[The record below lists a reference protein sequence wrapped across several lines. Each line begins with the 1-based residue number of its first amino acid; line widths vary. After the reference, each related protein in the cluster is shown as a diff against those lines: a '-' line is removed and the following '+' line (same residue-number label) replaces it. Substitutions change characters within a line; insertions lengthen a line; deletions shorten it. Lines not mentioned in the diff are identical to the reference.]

1 MQQGL
6 LFALLFHSDHGK
18 LTFRGG
24 IEIHQWLTQWQN
36 LCSLELIYPLSII
49 ESPFIVQLRMLNGP
63 FTLKC
68 YMKGYKLMYTCS
80 CGKPKHK
87 PSYLWGMV
95 FIPPIY
101 SGFGDYWWPN
111 SGFIQVGALKGV
123 TGSLQTSFSWW
134 LVQSGVVTPLHNHSQ
149 LGHLRFKICVLKNRV
164 PLFISGKTP
173 DQTDHSLHDYICAP
187 NEFGNNDFYIFYPLD
202 PSGSLT

>member
-149 LGHLRFKICVLKNRV
+149 LGQLRFKICVLKNRGPRTSIIIQHDEFSVWNHWICGV
-164 PLFISGKTP
+164 PILRR
-173 DQTDHSLHDYICAP
+173 
-187 NEFGNNDFYIFYPLD
+187 
-202 PSGSLT
+202 